1 LNSFATTAIGSLPF
15 KDPALAVELNLQ
27 YLDIPCW
34 PQLPKLS
41 FLENMYAQFCEGFPG
56 IVLDIDSKKI
66 YVRGE
71 NPEEQE
77 RFFQAVLGKD
87 YSYFR
92 ITEDY
97 AQGLYLF
104 AEKVKEGE
112 IVKGQIT
119 GPVSFGLSIF
129 QENGKAIFYNEQL
142 REIVIKHLSMKAI
155 WQYRFLKQIAREVV
169 IFIDEPYL
177 SSIGSGFLTI
187 SETDIQNSLS
197 EVVNV
202 LKNEGATVG
211 IHCCGNTDWVKLSN
225 LNLDIINYDTFNY
238 PHSLLLHPQ
247 VVLSHINRGGYI
259 AWGIVPTSG
268 EIKDVNIEGLMGRM
282 KDVFQKAGSKKIDI
296 NLLKE
301 KSLLTPSC
309 GTGTLGEKEALRVYD
324 KLKELKRSLKE
335 VV

>member
-1 LNSFATTAIGSLPF
+1 MNPFVTTAIGSLPF
-15 KDPALAVELNLQ
+15 TDPDQAVELNLQ

-34 PQLPKLS
+34 PQLPRLS

-56 IVLDIDSKKI
+56 IVIDEFRKKI
-66 YVRGE
+66 YVNE
-71 NPEEQE
+71 DFSQQE
-77 RFFQAVLGKD
+77 KFFQAVVDND
-87 YSYFR
+87 YEYFK
-92 ITEDY
+92 ISENY
-97 AQGLYLF
+97 ARGLYAF
-104 AEKVKEGE
+104 VKKVKRKK
-112 IVKGQIT
+112 IIKGQIT
-119 GPVSFGLSIF
+119 GPVSFGLSIT

-155 WQYRFLKQIAREVV
+155 WQYRFLKQIAPEVV

-197 EVVNV
+197 EVVNI
-202 LKNEGATVG
+202 LKNEEAIVG

-238 PHSLLLHPQ
+238 PYSLLLHPQ
-247 VVLSHINRGGYI
+247 VVLSHINKGGYI
-259 AWGIVPTSG
+259 AWGIVPSSK
-268 EIKDVNIEGLMGRM
+268 EIEGVNFEDLMGRM
-282 KDVFQKAGSKKIDI
+282 KEVFQKAESKKIDI

-309 GTGTLGEKEALRVYD
+309 GTGTLGEKEALKVYD
-324 KLKELKRSLKE
+324 KLRELQRSLKE
-335 VV
+335 VI